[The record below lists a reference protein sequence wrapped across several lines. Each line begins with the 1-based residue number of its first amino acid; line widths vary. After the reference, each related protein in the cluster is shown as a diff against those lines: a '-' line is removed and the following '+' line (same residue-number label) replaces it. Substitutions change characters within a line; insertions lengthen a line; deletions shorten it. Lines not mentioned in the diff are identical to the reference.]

1 MTVTSRPCA
10 ACGKMIPAERIELLP
25 DTRLCVECS
34 AEVGS
39 EFDVKLT
46 PQNLS
51 KAGSMKKN
59 YSSFQIE
66 KTRRDLKRG

>member
-1 MTVTSRPCA
+1 MTATSRPCA
-10 ACGKMIPAERIELLP
+10 TCGKMIPAERVELLP

-34 AEVGS
+34 AQVGG

-59 YSSFQIE
+59 YSSFEIE